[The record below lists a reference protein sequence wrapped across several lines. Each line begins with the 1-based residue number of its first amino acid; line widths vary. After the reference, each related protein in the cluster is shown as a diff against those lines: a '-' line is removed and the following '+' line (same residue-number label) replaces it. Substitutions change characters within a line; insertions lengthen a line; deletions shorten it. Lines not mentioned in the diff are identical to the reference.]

1 LSKKQE
7 AASQQIS
14 QLEKA
19 ENDLKATINAEKQH
33 KEKLQRE

>member
-19 ENDLKATINAEKQH
+19 ENDLMATINAEKQH
-33 KEKLQRE
+33 QDKLQRE